1 MDNLGTNSAAP
12 LNPRSTTQS
21 FAGAIHKLSQPS
33 PPSPTLFEESPTG
46 FAGWEPT
53 NEERA
58 SYDGR
63 NCLDSSHNLTSE
75 RLGNRRKDEVVIF
88 DYSLNPDHQGRLG
101 GDPPVER
108 GGPSSERFSAG
119 SDIFFRVSKNGLVM
133 SKQFDRIINPTKP
146 RPPQSWGPRLGVM

>member
-1 MDNLGTNSAAP
+1 MDRGTNSAAP

-21 FAGAIHKLSQPS
+21 FAGVIHKLSQPS
-33 PPSPTLFEESPTG
+33 PPSPALPEEPPAG
-46 FAGWEPT
+46 FAGWEVI

-63 NCLDSSHNLTSE
+63 NCLDSSYNLKSE
-75 RLGNRRKDEVVIF
+75 KLGNRREDEVVIF
-88 DYSLNPDHQGRLG
+88 DYSLNPDYQGRAD

-119 SDIFFRVSKNGLVM
+119 RDIFFRVSKNGLVM
-133 SKQFDRIINPTKP
+133 SKQFD
-146 RPPQSWGPRLGVM
+146 